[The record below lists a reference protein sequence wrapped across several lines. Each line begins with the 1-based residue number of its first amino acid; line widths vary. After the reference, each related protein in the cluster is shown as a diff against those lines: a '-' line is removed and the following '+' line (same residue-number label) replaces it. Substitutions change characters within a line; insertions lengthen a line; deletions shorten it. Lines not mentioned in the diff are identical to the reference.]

1 MDEIVIYEKPTCSK
15 CRVAV
20 ALLDE
25 SGREFT
31 RVRYH
36 EDRLSEEK
44 IAELVRKM
52 GMRPHDIVRTKETTF
67 KELERALDDM
77 DDAEVIAMLAKYPE
91 LIERP
96 ILEYREHAVLGR
108 PTENVSAFIEEIS
121 RAG

>member
-1 MDEIVIYEKPTCSK
+1 MDEIIIYEKPTCSK

-36 EDRLSEEK
+36 EDRLSEGK
-44 IAELVRKM
+44 IVELVRKM
-52 GMRPHDIVRTKETTF
+52 NLRPHDIVRTKEATF
-67 KELERALDDM
+67 KEFGRALDDM

-96 ILEYREHAVLGR
+96 ILEYRDRAVLGR
-108 PTENVSAFIEEIS
+108 PTEKVTKFLNEIP
-121 RAG
+121 

>member
-20 ALLDE
+20 GLLDE

-36 EDRLSEEK
+36 EERLSEGK
-44 IAELVRKM
+44 IAELIRKM
-52 GMRPHDIVRTKETTF
+52 GLRPHDIVRTKEATF
-67 KELERALDDM
+67 KELGRALSDM
-77 DDAEVIAMLAKYPE
+77 SEAEVIAMLAKHPE

-96 ILEYREHAVLGR
+96 ILEYRERAVLGR
-108 PTENVSAFIEEIS
+108 PTENVTKFLNEI
-121 RAG
+121 A